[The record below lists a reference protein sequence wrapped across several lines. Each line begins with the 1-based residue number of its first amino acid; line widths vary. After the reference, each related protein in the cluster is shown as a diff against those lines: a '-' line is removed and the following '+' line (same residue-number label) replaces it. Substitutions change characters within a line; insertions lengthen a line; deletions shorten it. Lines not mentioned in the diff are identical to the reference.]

1 MLYGARA
8 RSGAWWGSC
17 APPPPDQVVILA
29 CDLPAVTG
37 ELLERLAHSPSTA
50 AALAPQR
57 DGRFEPLFARYHRA
71 RVLPLAEA
79 QLTTGDHSLQ
89 RLLRTAG
96 AELFPVADNEW
107 PLLVDWDEPADA
119 R

>member
-1 MLYGARA
+1 M
-8 RSGAWWGSC
+8 
-17 APPPPDQVVILA
+17 
-29 CDLPAVTG
+29 
-37 ELLERLAHSPSTA
+37 
-50 AALAPQR
+50 
-57 DGRFEPLFARYHRA
+57 
-71 RVLPLAEA
+71 LPLAEA